1 MGIDKFGQEGTGL
14 SGVKVSYVNVQVDA
28 TAGVMVRIGA
38 NIKEGDPVGM
48 KPNSREIVHSPVS
61 GVVEFTTFDS
71 DTHTLIVT
79 IKEN

>member
-1 MGIDKFGQEGTGL
+1 
-14 SGVKVSYVNVQVDA
+14 
-28 TAGVMVRIGA
+28 
-38 NIKEGDPVGM
+38 M

-79 IKEN
+79 IIVTIKEN